1 MVKVLQDIIPP
12 SDDNKEG
19 GLYFDGKLLKVLE
32 GNKKVVKTADTIER
46 VAIYGDSGT
55 GKSTIASQIAKFY
68 DHTFTEE
75 RMCQSET
82 QFREQLEKM
91 GKYQAIVLDE
101 AFESL
106 NSKESI
112 KKAQILLTNL
122 LQIIRQKNIF
132 LIIVLPSLWDLNKT
146 IAMSGTNWCLRTYTN
161 NGKRGFFEAWN
172 KDRKRE
178 LYIRGK
184 ALHNHRCV
192 KPNFR
197 GRFTKFMPL
206 NVEVYKQMKL
216 DNLNRM
222 LAMVEASEKKSKGEV
237 GYVPKPKEQRDEA
250 IRKLFAE
257 GKTREE
263 LSTLFGLHIDTINK
277 IIRGER

>member
-1 MVKVLQDIIPP
+1 MVKVLFDLIQP
-12 SDDNKEG
+12 SEDNPEG
-19 GLYFDGKLLKVLE
+19 GLYLDGKLLKVLE
-32 GNKKVVKTADTIER
+32 GNRKIVMTSDTIER
-46 VAIYGDSGT
+46 MIIFGDSGT

-68 DHTFTEE
+68 DNTFTEE
-75 RMCQSET
+75 RMCQSEV

-91 GKYQAIVLDE
+91 GKHQAIVIDE

-132 LIIVLPSLWDLNKT
+132 LIIVLPALWDLNKSV
-146 IAMSGTNWCLRTYTN
+146 ALSGSNWCMRTYTRL
-161 NGKRGFFEAWN
+161 GKRGFFEAWN

-184 ALHNHRCV
+184 ALHNHKAVR
-192 KPNFR
+192 PNFR
-197 GRFTKFMPL
+197 GRFTKFMPI

-222 LAMVEASEKKSKGEV
+222 LAQVEASEKKVKGDV
-237 GYVPKPKEQRDEA
+237 GYIPPAKEQRDNA
-250 IRKLFAE
+250 IRELFKQ

-263 LSTLFGLHIDTINK
+263 LATLFNLKHDTICK